1 MKGFFIAT
9 CFAIY
14 TAQAIKLK
22 EEKEIEK
29 ENFLEDPEF
38 IATLAEA
45 LEGLDFEAKPEEK
58 NLIQ

>member
-22 EEKEIEK
+22 EEKEIEQ

-38 IATLAEA
+38 I
-45 LEGLDFEAKPEEK
+45 
-58 NLIQ
+58 